1 MQVYS
6 GFSVR
11 RFKHDWSTGPTGMHH
26 NRGCEGF
33 QNASVQAEE
42 EAGGSNPSG
51 YKDIRNISATISIKK
66 ILAAISRRSHIQL
79 EVLTGRKRNKIIMPW
94 RQLAY
99 LLSYELTGCT
109 LTQIGKVL
117 NRDHTSLMHGIKQ
130 INKLRQQ
137 DQYVEHIYR
146 ELRREL
152 SGV

>member
-1 MQVYS
+1 MSIHS
-6 GFSVR
+6 GFSVH
-11 RFKHDWSTGPTGMHH
+11 RFTHDWSSGPTGMHH

-42 EAGGSNPSG
+42 ETGRGDPSR
-51 YKDIRNISATISIKK
+51 YKDIRSFSTSISVKK
-66 ILAAISRRSHIQL
+66 VLVAISRRSEIEM
-79 EVLTGRKRNKIIMPW
+79 EVLIGRKRDKIIMPW

-137 DQYVEHIYR
+137 DQYVEHTYR

-152 SGV
+152 SRV